1 MQYQKED
8 VRNRIVE
15 AAKTEF
21 LRVGYYSASMLQ
33 ISTKAHVPIGNLYRY
48 FASKSALFDA
58 IVGTVRERILVG
70 VKNLDTLGVREEF
83 FKEGNIPLLAKEVSL
98 TLADLSKNYH
108 KELVL
113 LLKKSGGSQHE
124 HFIDECIKDVKDLLV
139 SEFVGEGYESNSF
152 VFDIIADNLTRGIFR
167 IMIECPIEEQG
178 NEIARI
184 LVFYFNHIEDR
195 L

>member
-58 IVGTVRERILVG
+58 IVGTVRERILVSI
-70 VKNLDTLGVREEF
+70 KNLDMLGVREEV

-139 SEFVGEGYESNSF
+139 SKLVGEGYESKSF

>member
-8 VRNRIVE
+8 VRNRIVD

-58 IVGTVRERILVG
+58 IVGTVRERIIVG
-70 VKNLDTLGVREEF
+70 IKNLDTLGVREEL
-83 FKEGNIPLLAKEVSL
+83 FKEGNMPLLAKEVSL
-98 TLADLSKNYH
+98 ILADLSKNYH

-113 LLKKSGGSQHE
+113 LLKKSGGSAHE
-124 HFIDECIKDVKDLLV
+124 RFIDECIQEVKELLV
-139 SEFVGEGYESNSF
+139 SRFAGEEYEKISF
-152 VFDIIADNLTRGIFR
+152 VFDIIADNLTRGLFR
-167 IMIECPIEEQG
+167 IMIECPLEEQG
-178 NEIARI
+178 HEIARL
-184 LVFYFNHIEDR
+184 LVFYFNHIDDR
-195 L
+195 I